1 MIKIK
6 QARMLLNG
14 RYPDGSKAPFGSNFK
29 FTRYAIVLFAAIT
42 MSNFEYHTKKI
53 QNTTVISYYSSYKIA
68 KFLRLEFQ
76 TKCR

>member
-42 MSNFEYHTKKI
+42 MSNFEYHTKKFKI
-53 QNTTVISYYSSYKIA
+53 QLLLATTAHTILLS
-68 KFLRLEFQ
+68 F
-76 TKCR
+76 